1 MKSFRRPAGVAHIL
15 LACVCLLLALPL
27 PSPAQQ
33 TQIKVDP
40 EAAQNYVALAG
51 GVSPA
56 RLLQTINDLSGIHYA
71 VPNQP
76 AAAPVAAYSRVA
88 GTPGGD
94 AAQDYVRQQ
103 FQAIFGAG
111 HVSEEPFTVTTPI
124 DNGAFVQGAGQA
136 KPFALQPLW
145 PNLVRTSTL
154 PAAGIDGPLI
164 YAGRGEL
171 SGFRGKSVEGSVVL
185 LDFNCGTDWLNAA
198 RLGAKAII
206 FYSADPDHARR
217 RRSQVY
223 RHPRCRAAL
232 FDFPRRRRRAA
243 IGRADNPQFS
253 SASDRRQPV
262 ADGAVGKHGRRHSPA
277 RGRWQA
283 RRS

>member
-1 MKSFRRPAGVAHIL
+1 MKSFRRPVGAAYTL
-15 LACVCLLLALPL
+15 LSCLCLLMALSG
-27 PSPAQQ
+27 PSHAQD
-33 TQIKVDP
+33 TTKIKVDP
-40 EAAQNYVALAG
+40 DAAKNYVALAA

-76 AAAPVAAYSRVA
+76 AAAPVTAYSRVA

-94 AAQDYVRQQ
+94 AAQEYVRQQ

-124 DNGAFVQGAGQA
+124 DNGAFIQGAGLA
-136 KPFALQPLW
+136 KPYALQPLW

-154 PAAGIDGPLI
+154 PSAGIDGPLI

-171 SGFRGKSVEGSVVL
+171 SGFRGKSVQGSIVL

-206 FYSADPDHARR
+206 FVQADPDHARR

-223 RHPRCRAAL
+223 RHPCRRAAL
-232 FDFPRRRRRAA
+232 FDFAHRCRRAA
-243 IGRADNPQFS
+243 VGGADHPQFL
-253 SASDRRQPV
+253 RCI
-262 ADGAVGKHGRRHSPA
+262 
-277 RGRWQA
+277 
-283 RRS
+283 